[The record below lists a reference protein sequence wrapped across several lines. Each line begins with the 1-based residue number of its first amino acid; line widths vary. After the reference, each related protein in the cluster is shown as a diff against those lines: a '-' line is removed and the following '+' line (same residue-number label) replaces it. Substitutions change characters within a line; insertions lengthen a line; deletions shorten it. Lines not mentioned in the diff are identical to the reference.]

1 MALTPDQAKQLA
13 EIMTAL
19 NKSGIQLQETLKQN
33 LDILLKQ
40 GTQLKENSE
49 IAHRT
54 ALSMAQ
60 GKDATVATNE
70 ALAASLD
77 SRMLSL
83 DYDQKALLNAEAT
96 RDALITVHDT
106 LKEKNSTEARA
117 LENLIK
123 QAAEQVRIN
132 KESASRNENAKDFS
146 KIQAALPYAA
156 AGAGAMLFAGGAGAF
171 RRTGKA
177 GNAAKTA
184 GGAGKGKGALREAT
198 KILGYTTG
206 GVLGASALQ
215 GMAGT
220 WQQWIAQ
227 AKQANEEVNA
237 GQTAL
242 ASFMGQVKDTDA
254 SVRAITTT
262 LDGSGKKTSTFG
274 QRIIETQQELA
285 HLGITG
291 TDVTTV
297 YKDMITESRTLGTL
311 MGRLSG
317 RNDVMADTLAKMAL
331 KFKTAGLTT
340 KTFAQN
346 LDILGKGYRVNNLTA
361 QSEGLAEE
369 IVGIAAATG
378 QATDA
383 VGLQFKSAME
393 TLGAYSLPRAK
404 QIFRELSVT
413 VAETGVGMDKLL
425 KVAEGFDTLDSAAS
439 KVGNLNAMLGGPY
452 LNTLDMVNA
461 TEEERIA
468 MIREGVEAS
477 GESFDSMDRFKKK
490 AIAKQ
495 LGVSVME
502 ARKLLSADQD
512 IIEAKTAAA
521 QDTMA
526 TSEEMFIKTEK
537 GQALAAKNAVAIK
550 DQLAAAQKSA
560 FLVNSAYEHIATAGH
575 KVNELVFQL
584 GEQAEGH
591 IGKYVAGMTMET
603 AAVYQRAI
611 DQAKKGEMSFGQILT
626 LMTKDI
632 QIGTR
637 TVAGMATGR
646 YEGQQKGETLKE
658 QAERQQGARG
668 TIPVTET
675 TVNPAVEAIK
685 QILGGEGGLT
695 ARIENTIILD
705 GEVIAKQIDERVD
718 LKIREGTR

>member
-1 MALTPDQAKQLA
+1 MALTPDQAKQLS
-13 EIMTAL
+13 EIMAAL

-33 LDILLKQ
+33 LEILLKQ

-96 RDALITVHDT
+96 RDALITVHNT

-117 LENLIK
+117 LENLIR
-123 QAAEQVRIN
+123 QSEEQVRIN
-132 KESASRNENAKDFS
+132 KQTTARNESTKDFS
-146 KIQAALPYAA
+146 KLQLA
-156 AGAGAMLFAGGAGAF
+156 AGAGVALLAGAAGGRFLRA
-171 RRTGKA
+171 GKA
-177 GNAAKTA
+177 TKTA
-184 GGAGKGKGALREAT
+184 KAGKTAAKGKGALGEIG
-198 KILGYTTG
+198 KVLGITTG
-206 GVLGASALQ
+206 AKYAADAVG
-215 GMAGT
+215 GMAST
-220 WQQWIAQ
+220 WQQWVGQ
-227 AKQANEEVNA
+227 AKQANEEINT

-254 SVRAITTT
+254 SVRTATTAINSAGIQTA
-262 LDGSGKKTSTFG
+262 TFG
-274 QRIIETQQELA
+274 QRLIQTQEELA
-285 HLGITG
+285 HLGVTG
-291 TDVTTV
+291 AHVTGA
-297 YKDMITESRTLGTL
+297 YKDMIAESRTLGTL

-317 RNDVMADTLAKMAL
+317 RNDVQADSLVKLAL
-331 KFKTAGLTT
+331 QFKSAGLTT
-340 KTFAQN
+340 KTFAQG

-383 VGLQFKSAME
+383 VGQQFKGAME
-393 TLGAYSLPRAK
+393 SLAAYSLPRAK
-404 QIFRELSVT
+404 RIFRELSVT
-413 VAETGVGMDKLL
+413 VAETGVGMEKLL
-425 KVAEGFDTLDSAAS
+425 AVAEGFDTLDSAAS

-461 TEEERIA
+461 TEEDRIA
-468 MIREGVEAS
+468 MIREAVEAS

-526 TSEEMFIKTEK
+526 TSEEMFDQSKK
-537 GQALAAKNAVAIK
+537 SQGLAAKNAVAIK

-560 FLVNSAYEHIATAGH
+560 FLVTNAYEHIATAGR
-575 KVNELVFQL
+575 KVNDLVFKL

-591 IGKYVAGMTMET
+591 IGKYVAGMTIET
-603 AAVYQRAI
+603 AAVYQKAI
-611 DQAKKGEMSFGQILT
+611 NQAKQGDISFAQILT
-626 LMTKDI
+626 LMTRDA
-632 QIGTR
+632 QIGAR

-646 YEGQQKGETLKE
+646 YDNLKDPETLE
-658 QAERQQGARG
+658 QQEKRQRGAQGR
-668 TIPVTET
+668 IPATET

-695 ARIENTIILD
+695 ARIENTIMLD
-705 GEVIAKQIDERVD
+705 GSVIAKQIDERVN
-718 LKIREGTR
+718 LKIREGVR

>member
-1 MALTPDQAKQLA
+1 MSLTPEQAKQLSD
-13 EIMTAL
+13 IMAAL

-117 LENLIK
+117 LENLIR
-123 QAAEQVRIN
+123 QSEEQVRIN
-132 KESASRNENAKDFS
+132 KESTARNENAKDFS
-146 KIQAALPYAA
+146 KIQSALPY
-156 AGAGAMLFAGGAGAF
+156 LAGGGLLLAGGMGAL

-177 GNAAKTA
+177 GKAAK
-184 GGAGKGKGALREAT
+184 GAKATKKAKGALGEAS

-206 GVLGASALQ
+206 AKLLADGLQ
-215 GMAGT
+215 GMAST

-227 AKQANEEVNA
+227 AKQANEEVNQ

-254 SVRAITTT
+254 SVRAVTTT
-262 LDGSGKKTSTFG
+262 LDASGKKTSTFG

-291 TDVTTV
+291 TDVTGV

-331 KFKTAGLTT
+331 KFKTAGLST
-340 KTFAQN
+340 KTFSQN

-383 VGLQFKSAME
+383 VGQQFKSAME
-393 TLGAYSLPRAK
+393 NLGAYSLPRAK
-404 QIFRELSVT
+404 RIFRELSVT
-413 VAETGVGMDKLL
+413 VGETGVGMDKLL
-425 KVAEGFDTLDSAAS
+425 KIAEGFDTLDSAAS
-439 KVGNLNAMLGGPY
+439 KVGNLNAMLGDPY
-452 LNTLDMVNA
+452 LNTLGMVNA

-468 MIREGVEAS
+468 MIREAVEAS

-537 GQALAAKNAVAIK
+537 GQALAAKNAVAIS
-550 DQLAAAQKSA
+550 DQLKGAQKSA

-611 DQAKKGEMSFGQILT
+611 DQAKKGDISFAQILT
-626 LMTKDI
+626 LMTRDA
-632 QIGTR
+632 QIGAR

-646 YEGQQKGETLKE
+646 YEGMKEGETLKE
-658 QAERQQGARG
+658 QAERQKAGRG

-705 GEVIAKQIDERVD
+705 GDVVAKQIDERVN
-718 LKIREGTR
+718 LKIREGIR